1 MIEDE
6 MLKWKFK
13 LGSRD
18 ALRRIYEK
26 YLDQLLTLAM
36 ALLNDAAAA
45 EDVVHDVFVSFAES
59 AEDFKLAGNL
69 KSYLTTCVFN
79 HSLDRIRANQRRP
92 SRLDGAESISSDSD
106 GPAQAIISSEQAQ
119 RLNLAIAQL
128 PDEQRHVVVL
138 HLKGQMKFKDI
149 ARLQGASINTIQ
161 GRYRYGLDKLRSILN
176 SDPLHPRRFASPNE
190 ATGENAGAGVEK

>member
-6 MLKWKFK
+6 MLKWRFK

-18 ALRRIYEK
+18 ALQRIYEK
-26 YLDQLLTLAM
+26 YLNLLLTLAM

-45 EDVVHDVFVSFAES
+45 EDVVHDVFVAFAES

-79 HSLDRIRANQRRP
+79 RSRDLIRANQRKP
-92 SRLDGAESISSDSD
+92 SPLDGTESISSDSD

-128 PDEQRHVVVL
+128 PDEQRQVVVL
-138 HLKGQMKFKDI
+138 HLKGQMKFRDI
-149 ARLQGASINTIQ
+149 AELQSTSINTVQ
-161 GRYRYGLDKLRSILN
+161 GRYRYGMDKLRSILN
-176 SDPLHPRRFASPNE
+176 SE
-190 ATGENAGAGVEK
+190 VEK